1 MPIFFVVMNVFS
13 QKYDLKPYP
22 LYSDVWETKYV
33 DSVSDFKPK
42 NYNGFS
48 FDVSYIKSN
57 IDPVKIQGYLH
68 ESLNK
73 FRSDYNLNS
82 VVEDT
87 LLTKSSIEYSKQLLV
102 KFKHDE
108 NIQDLIQGI
117 VLVGLQKNLIDK
129 LNYITY
135 RNPFRLIKPF

>member
-1 MPIFFVVMNVFS
+1 MNFSKLKSNLLKQLKILIINFVPIFIFSPVIDHLFGSLDKNKNDYVILIEIFMHIFV
-13 QKYDLKPYP
+13 L
-22 LYSDVWETKYV
+22 
-33 DSVSDFKPK
+33 
-42 NYNGFS
+42 
-48 FDVSYIKSN
+48 
-57 IDPVKIQGYLH
+57 
-68 ESLNK
+68 
-73 FRSDYNLNS
+73 
-82 VVEDT
+82 T
-87 LLTKSSIEYSKQLLV
+87 LFWKTVTVLILD